1 MPTVNHYHVS
11 ENYFEAYWY
20 IHLTVILLVE
30 KKQLA
35 SMSKVQICLWDLEF
49 GHWNKITLIIL

>member
-11 ENYFEAYWY
+11 ENYFEGYWY
-20 IHLTVILLVE
+20 ICIHLMVILLVE

-35 SMSKVQICLWDLEF
+35 SMSKDQEPEEFCHHLIC
-49 GHWNKITLIIL
+49 I